1 MHLVSQAT
9 YFDAKVSNLSLI
21 KIKFRLPSA
30 LQHTKMKTRH
40 QLCNASLFVQLAHPS
55 LIMSFAA
62 IVLGGWF
69 TTANEV
75 GLASQDLRSQALA
88 DRLPPPPQTPDVAQ
102 QSPPPSIFVPRE
114 FDFQAPSLN
123 IPPTVNTPSSGNL
136 SYLVYVDDASS
147 PTLEQ
152 VKQLEPQAFVRQYNG
167 RPVVQAGAFEQTSNA
182 QQRAQELRSVGVVA
196 RIANLN
202 TGTDTAFVGDSRTYY
217 VVIPDRRES
226 LPAIADQIRQLQQ
239 NVVIDVSQRTQPR
252 GPHVRVGPFSNR
264 SLAEQWNQFF
274 LNSGLNN
281 ARVYYGR

>member
-1 MHLVSQAT
+1 
-9 YFDAKVSNLSLI
+9 
-21 KIKFRLPSA
+21 
-30 LQHTKMKTRH
+30 MKTRH
-40 QLCNASLFVQLAHPS
+40 QLCNASLFAQLTNLS
-55 LIMSFAA
+55 LIISFAA

-69 TTANEV
+69 TTANKV
-75 GLASQDLRSQALA
+75 ALASQDLISQAV
-88 DRLPPPPQTPDVAQ
+88 DRLPPPPQTPDGAR
-102 QSPPPSIFVPRE
+102 QSPASIFVPRE
-114 FDFQAPSLN
+114 FDFQAPSSN
-123 IPPTVNTPSSGNL
+123 TPPRVNTPSSDNL

-167 RPVVQAGAFEQTSNA
+167 RAVVQAGAFEQNSNA
-182 QQRAQELRSVGVVA
+182 EQRAQELKSAGVVA

-202 TGTDTAFVGDSRTYY
+202 TGTDTAFTGDSRTYY

-274 LNSGLNN
+274 LNSGLSN

>member
-1 MHLVSQAT
+1 M
-9 YFDAKVSNLSLI
+9 N
-21 KIKFRLPSA
+21 
-30 LQHTKMKTRH
+30 TRH
-40 QLCNASLFVQLAHPS
+40 PLCNASWFAQAKPS
-55 LIMSFAA
+55 LIISLTA

-69 TTANEV
+69 VTAIEV
-75 GLASQDLRSQALA
+75 ASSQDIFIAEAVS

-102 QSPPPSIFVPRE
+102 QSPSSIFVPRE
-114 FDFQAPSLN
+114 FDFQAPSSN
-123 IPPTVNTPSSGNL
+123 TPPTVNTPSSGNL

-167 RPVVQAGAFEQTSNA
+167 RAVVQAGAFEQNSNA
-182 QQRAQELRSVGVVA
+182 EQRAQELRSAGVVA

-202 TGTDTAFVGDSRTYY
+202 TGTDTAFTGDSRTYY

-239 NVVIDVSQRTQPR
+239 NAVIDVSQRTQPR
-252 GPHVRVGPFSNR
+252 GSHVRVGPFSNR
-264 SLAEQWNQFF
+264 ALAEQWNQFF
-274 LNSGLNN
+274 LNSGLSN